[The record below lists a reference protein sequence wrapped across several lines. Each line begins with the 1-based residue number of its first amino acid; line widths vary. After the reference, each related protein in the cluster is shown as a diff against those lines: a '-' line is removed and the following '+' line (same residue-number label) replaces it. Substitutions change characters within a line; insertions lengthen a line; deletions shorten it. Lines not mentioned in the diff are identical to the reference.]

1 MSWIAVGA
9 AVVGGVSQAY
19 GASQAAGAQGDAANK
34 AAGMSYDMWNQTRQ
48 LNDPFI
54 GEGYDAVKALKQQT
68 GSLPGGG
75 FDPNAPLARQFTL
88 ADFKASPGYQFN
100 LQQGTDALNKSANAR
115 GNFYA
120 PQTLKD
126 LSGFTQGMAS
136 NEFNNE
142 RNAFTGWQ
150 NNLFSRLFNMAG
162 AGQNAVNQQG
172 QFGMQTAAN
181 AGNAAMQAGDA
192 RASGIMGMTNAFSGT
207 LGDVT
212 NMYLQQQMLKQNQ
225 GVYGGGG
232 GYGGFSGT
240 I

>member
-9 AVVGGVSQAY
+9 AVVGGVSSAY
-19 GASQAAGAQGDAANK
+19 GASQAAGAQSDAANK
-34 AAGMSYDMWNQTRQ
+34 AGAMSYDMWNQTRQ

-54 GEGYDAVKALKQQT
+54 GEGYDALKALKQQT

-75 FDPNAPLARQFTL
+75 YDPNAPLARQFTL

-100 LQQGTDALNKSANAR
+100 LQQGTDALNKAANAR
-115 GNFYA
+115 GNFFA

-142 RNAFTGWQ
+142 RNYFTNWQ
-150 NNLFSRLFNMAG
+150 QRVFGNLFNMSA

-172 QFGMQTAAN
+172 QFGMTA
-181 AGNAAMQAGDA
+181 AGNAASAGMQAGDA
-192 RASGIMGMTNAFSGT
+192 RAAGIMGATNAFTGT

-212 NMYLQQQMLKQNQ
+212 NMYLQQRMLQQNQ
-225 GVYGGGG
+225 GVYGGQYIPNQG
-232 GYGGFSGT
+232 
-240 I
+240 